1 MVRRQTVFNHNV
13 FLKTSR
19 LNFILEKSNI
29 AKSLLT
35 LSNTNNMYTLNQ
47 LNKIHEMQI
56 LQLQKHRRVSTVGAM
71 GVPLNS
77 GKNCSNFDHIT
88 MARMAE
94 QRLNNL

>member
-35 LSNTNNMYTLNQ
+35 LSNTNNKVKNNQ
-47 LNKIHEMQI
+47 QFITFL
-56 LQLQKHRRVSTVGAM
+56 LRRFA
-71 GVPLNS
+71 
-77 GKNCSNFDHIT
+77 F
-88 MARMAE
+88 
-94 QRLNNL
+94 